1 MLFEEQ
7 IRKEYPFKHWIIAV
21 TKFIHFITNIFL
33 NIFHDYI
40 NKKKTGS
47 LFSYWEN
54 KSIVLIGKLNLK
66 TRRTKIEPIPFRD
79 WSRHAPQC
87 KNCQTYYWHRMQ
99 SISSM
104 YTAVLL
110 RLAILLLKQ
119 KHSLSTGILVSA
131 SFLLLHNGDQT
142 CVWGEAEWVSASS
155 HAW

>member
-1 MLFEEQ
+1 M
-7 IRKEYPFKHWIIAV
+7 
-21 TKFIHFITNIFL
+21 
-33 NIFHDYI
+33 
-40 NKKKTGS
+40 
-47 LFSYWEN
+47 
-54 KSIVLIGKLNLK
+54 NLK

-119 KHSLSTGILVSA
+119 KHSLSRAFWWVLHSSYYTMAIKHVFEVRLSGCRPLVMHDSRIYILKQSKSA
-131 SFLLLHNGDQT
+131 FSKHMHIGPKVVNLQFKQHCTVWLLTSTQ
-142 CVWGEAEWVSASS
+142 ASDS
-155 HAW
+155 LFVPWQELMYINNQYI